1 MTRCFASPHIETN
14 MDKYQK
20 KYRIHSI
27 RLPNWNYG
35 NASLYFVTICRQ
47 KMVHFFGEIVKEE
60 IILSEIGGIVKTE
73 WLKTFMLRPDMN
85 LWIGEFMIMP
95 NHFHAIIGIGSNV
108 YNIENGDAKHGDAK
122 HRVSTIVPNQFG
134 PQSKNLASIIRGF
147 KSSVSILARKTNPNF
162 HWQTRFYDHIIR
174 NDKSFQTISDYII
187 NNPTNWNKDKFF
199 NT

>member
-1 MTRCFASPHIETN
+1 

-20 KYRIHSI
+20 KYRIHST

-35 NASLYFVTICRQ
+35 NASLYFITICTQ
-47 KMVHFFGEIVKEE
+47 KMVHFFGEIIKEE

-108 YNIENGDAKHGDAK
+108 YNTENGDAKHGDAKHGDAK

-134 PQSKNLASIIRGF
+134 PQSKNLASIIRSF
-147 KSSVSILARKTNPNF
+147 KSSVSILARKTNPDF
-162 HWQTRFYDHIIR
+162 HWQTRFYDHIIL

>member
-1 MTRCFASPHIETN
+1 

-20 KYRIHSI
+20 KYRIHST
-27 RLPNWNYG
+27 RLSDWNYG
-35 NASLYFVTICRQ
+35 NASLYFITICTQ
-47 KMVHFFGEIVKEE
+47 KMVHFFGEIVEEE

-108 YNIENGDAKHGDAK
+108 YNTENEDVKHGDAK
-122 HRVSTIVPNQFG
+122 HRVSTIAPNQFG

-147 KSSVSILARKTNPNF
+147 KSSVSILARKTNLDF

>member
-1 MTRCFASPHIETN
+1 MMRCFASKHIETN

-20 KYRIHSI
+20 KYRIHST

-35 NASLYFVTICRQ
+35 NASLYFVTICTQ
-47 KMVHFFGEIVKEE
+47 KMVHFFGEIVEEE

-108 YNIENGDAKHGDAK
+108 YNTENGDAKHGDAK

-147 KSSVSILARKTNPNF
+147 KSSVSILARKTNPDF
-162 HWQTRFYDHIIR
+162 HWQTRFYDHIIL

>member
-1 MTRCFASPHIETN
+1 

-20 KYRIHSI
+20 KYHIHST

-35 NASLYFVTICRQ
+35 NASLYFITICTQ
-47 KMVHFFGEIVKEE
+47 KMVHFFGEIIKEE

-73 WLKTFMLRPDMN
+73 LLKTFMLRPDMN

-108 YNIENGDAKHGDAK
+108 YNTENGDAKHGDAKHGDAKHGDAK

-147 KSSVSILARKTNPNF
+147 KSSVSILARKTNPDF
-162 HWQTRFYDHIIR
+162 YWQTRFYDHIIL

>member
-1 MTRCFASPHIETN
+1 
-14 MDKYQK
+14 
-20 KYRIHSI
+20 
-27 RLPNWNYG
+27 
-35 NASLYFVTICRQ
+35 
-47 KMVHFFGEIVKEE
+47 
-60 IILSEIGGIVKTE
+60 
-73 WLKTFMLRPDMN
+73 MLRPDMN

-108 YNIENGDAKHGDAK
+108 YNTENGDVKHGGDVK
-122 HRVSTIVPNQFG
+122 HRVSKIVPNQFG

-147 KSSVSILARKTNPNF
+147 KSSVSILARKTNPDF
-162 HWQTRFYDHIIR
+162 HWQTRFYDHIIL

>member
-1 MTRCFASPHIETN
+1 
-14 MDKYQK
+14 
-20 KYRIHSI
+20 
-27 RLPNWNYG
+27 
-35 NASLYFVTICRQ
+35 
-47 KMVHFFGEIVKEE
+47 MVHFFGEIVEEE

-108 YNIENGDAKHGDAK
+108 YNTKNGDAKHEDAKHGDAK

-147 KSSVSILARKTNPNF
+147 KSSVSILARKTNLDF

>member
-1 MTRCFASPHIETN
+1 MMRCFASKHIETN

-20 KYRIHSI
+20 KYRIHST
-27 RLPNWNYG
+27 RLPHWNYG
-35 NASLYFVTICRQ
+35 NASLYFVTICTQ
-47 KMVHFFGEIVKEE
+47 KMVHFFGEIIKEE

-108 YNIENGDAKHGDAK
+108 YNTENGDAKHGDAK

-147 KSSVSILARKTNPNF
+147 KSSVSILARKTNPDF

>member
-1 MTRCFASPHIETN
+1 

-20 KYRIHSI
+20 KYRIHST

-35 NASLYFVTICRQ
+35 NASLYFITICTQ
-47 KMVHFFGEIVKEE
+47 KMVHFFGEIIKEE

-108 YNIENGDAKHGDAK
+108 YNTENGDAKHGDAKHGDAK

-147 KSSVSILARKTNPNF
+147 KSSVSILARKTNPDF
-162 HWQTRFYDHIIR
+162 HWQTRFYDHIIL

>member
-1 MTRCFASPHIETN
+1 

-20 KYRIHSI
+20 KYHIHST

-35 NASLYFVTICRQ
+35 NASLYFITICTQ
-47 KMVHFFGEIVKEE
+47 KMVHFFGEIIKEE

-108 YNIENGDAKHGDAK
+108 YNTENGDAKHGDAKHGDAK

-147 KSSVSILARKTNPNF
+147 KSSVSILARKTNPDF
-162 HWQTRFYDHIIR
+162 HWQTRFYDHIIL

>member
-1 MTRCFASPHIETN
+1 MTRCFASKHIETN

-20 KYRIHSI
+20 KYRIHST

-35 NASLYFVTICRQ
+35 NASLYFVTICTQ

-108 YNIENGDAKHGDAK
+108 YNTENRDAKHGDAK

-147 KSSVSILARKTNPNF
+147 KSSVSILARKTNPDF
-162 HWQTRFYDHIIR
+162 HWQTRFYDHIIL

>member
-1 MTRCFASPHIETN
+1 

-20 KYRIHSI
+20 KYRIHST
-27 RLPNWNYG
+27 RLPDWNYG
-35 NASLYFVTICRQ
+35 NASLYFITICTQ
-47 KMVHFFGEIVKEE
+47 KMVHFFGEIVEEE

-108 YNIENGDAKHGDAK
+108 YNTENDDAKHGVAK

-147 KSSVSILARKTNPNF
+147 KSSVSILARKTNLDF

-187 NNPTNWNKDKFF
+187 NNTTNWNKDKFF

>member
-1 MTRCFASPHIETN
+1 

-20 KYRIHSI
+20 KYRIHST
-27 RLPNWNYG
+27 RLPDWNYG
-35 NASLYFVTICRQ
+35 NASLYFITICTQ
-47 KMVHFFGEIVKEE
+47 KMVHFFGEIVEEE

-108 YNIENGDAKHGDAK
+108 YNTENGDAKHGDAK

-147 KSSVSILARKTNPNF
+147 KSSVSILARKTNPDF
-162 HWQTRFYDHIIR
+162 HWQTRFYDHIIL

>member
-1 MTRCFASPHIETN
+1 

-20 KYRIHSI
+20 KYRIHST

-35 NASLYFVTICRQ
+35 NASLYFITICTQ
-47 KMVHFFGEIVKEE
+47 KMVHFFGEIIKEE

-108 YNIENGDAKHGDAK
+108 FNTENGDAKHGDAKHGGDAK

-147 KSSVSILARKTNPNF
+147 KSSVSILARKTNPDF
-162 HWQTRFYDHIIR
+162 HWQTRFYDHIIL

>member
-1 MTRCFASPHIETN
+1 MMRCFVSKHIETN

-20 KYRIHSI
+20 KYRIHST

-35 NASLYFVTICRQ
+35 NASLYFITICTQ
-47 KMVHFFGEIVKEE
+47 KMVHFFGEIIKEE

-108 YNIENGDAKHGDAK
+108 YNTENGDAKHGDAK

-147 KSSVSILARKTNPNF
+147 KSSVSILARKTNPDF
-162 HWQTRFYDHIIR
+162 HWQTRFYDHIIL

>member
-1 MTRCFASPHIETN
+1 MTRCFASKHIETN

-20 KYRIHSI
+20 KYRIHST

-35 NASLYFVTICRQ
+35 NASLYFVTICTQ

-108 YNIENGDAKHGDAK
+108 YNTENGDAKHGDAK

-147 KSSVSILARKTNPNF
+147 KSSVSILARKTNPDF
-162 HWQTRFYDHIIR
+162 HWQTRFYDHIIL